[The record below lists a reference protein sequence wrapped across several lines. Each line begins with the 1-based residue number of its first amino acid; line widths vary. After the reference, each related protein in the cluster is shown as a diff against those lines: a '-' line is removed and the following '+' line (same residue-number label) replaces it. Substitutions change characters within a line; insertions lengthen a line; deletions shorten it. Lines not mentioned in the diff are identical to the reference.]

1 MSSADDAALDLLFYK
16 DWTTDDA
23 VVLGTPSI
31 DGTEINQQTVDT
43 LLSSESFPYAVDQQ
57 GRSLLH
63 LTSVLGLG
71 NMVKLL
77 LKGGANANGT
87 DQAGRTA
94 VDVARSHNRTK
105 VVQMFEEEVNKN
117 TTMKTTFHTRGFPS
131 VASVYSV
138 TLPPG
143 GTLPCTL
150 EPKRIVYL
158 ALNSQQTVQCGVIEH
173 AEAGAMSV
181 GIAVGDVLVKVDDQ
195 SLMEGRPA
203 TDEEEPAFLARV
215 SGRLLPSNVSRVL
228 TLMRPSSAFEVVLS
242 GIPGVSGEWLW

>member
-1 MSSADDAALDLLFYK
+1 MSSTDDAALDLLFYK

-31 DGTEINQQTVDT
+31 DGAVINQQTLDT
-43 LLSSESFPYAVDQQ
+43 LLSSENFPYAVDQQ

-63 LTSVLGLG
+63 YTSALGLG

-94 VDVARSHNRTK
+94 IDIARSHNRTK
-105 VVQMFEEEVNKN
+105 VVQMFEEEVIKN
-117 TTMKTTFHTRGFPS
+117 TIMKTNFHTRGFPS

-143 GTLPCTL
+143 STLPCSL

-158 ALNSQQTVQCGVIEH
+158 GLNSQQTVQCGVIQQ
-173 AEAGAMSV
+173 AEEGATSV
-181 GIAVGDVLVKVDDQ
+181 GIAVGDVLVKIDDQ
-195 SLMEGRPA
+195 SLMEGRPS
-203 TDEEEPAFLARV
+203 TDEEQPAFLTRV
-215 SGRLLPSNVSRVL
+215 SGRLLPSGVSRVL
-228 TLMRPSSAFEVVLS
+228 TLMRPSSVFEVVLS
-242 GIPGVSGEWLW
+242 GIPGVSGE